1 MVRSNVSI
9 LGKIL
14 LILLTIIFT
23 IAALAGA
30 IVVIYKT
37 VRVRDIGNLFSENL
51 INQEYDGT
59 IEDVVQTIAGK
70 VSDGTLSLQDLVDIS
85 PALGSALDALVDN
98 VENVGLFRVNKTA
111 LYGTPVQSLTSSLSS
126 LLVITGTLNDLS
138 QTLGFALPDL
148 PVIAGG
154 GETPVEL
161 YTRANEDGSGKID
174 DAFAYS
180 SLNYEYFTRTTSFS
194 NTFLETV
201 DTGETDGDGNPITEE
216 RESHVVQWTKRAL
229 YSLKG
234 VTLRGTDLYWNG
246 NLLYLRTARYAED
259 GTTVE
264 GYGYSRLTSANDAV
278 YALNEQTSGETGT
291 PDAGGEGGA
300 EQEPE
305 TLYNA
310 TFALEQNETLV
321 ILTGLN
327 EEDEDYTVVDEVTA
341 TGEVASVPEVAA
353 RYKYTPLYAQLDEA
367 PGEGVKFTE
376 WNGKYY
382 VCVNTADPETGR
394 YALDSDNGGFLI
406 AAPYRDGRELYY
418 LDYETSEAM
427 TLEQAQSAAAQN
439 TAVYVKTDGLANLP
453 LVYALDTLSSVLDTD
468 TMTLVQMGDYF
479 GVDFTSDNILE
490 DLLYVPFSY
499 LSDSMTT
506 ALNSVYLDDV
516 LELDADS
523 SKVMLFLAYGE
534 EGVDYEIRETS
545 DPETGET
552 TRQLVVYRRKTVGS
566 VTTAT
571 DSMKIGDIVS
581 VDGSSSPLL
590 QAVQDWTINDFS
602 NTDKVDSLTLGQVLS
617 IGADSPNILQQLADV
632 SLGDI
637 GAAIDTL
644 TVEDILGSDAL
655 AGDPLL
661 ELLRSSSLQTLAD
674 DIKSLTLQELFADE
688 VYEYHLV
695 ASVSPAEDSNNDA
708 ILALLQEAHAEAL
721 GKGYGGE
728 MLYVRSGSAYRLYSD
743 FLDEYNAASGG
754 YTGTM
759 PTALYSPYLL
769 VEGAQADDYSGVPLY
784 YRAETTEGEG
794 ETAETTYSMQLATE
808 VLGWK
813 LPETLPDGV
822 TADTVFG
829 VRVYAD
835 DGSFTYRVVNRD
847 ETSDDYDAGKGLYL
861 VGTLYYRDAAS
872 QAVKALSLAPAAYGL
887 RSDLP
892 DGAALFARRVYAA
905 DYGSAQSAGAAQ
917 LYESNGMYWFDLSA
931 QTYRLLPLTAVYV
944 DASLAS
950 AENAVYYYYGES
962 GSLYAVGQTD
972 GQTGLPDAV
981 TGVDV
986 TLAYFDADGNL
997 YVYRANPDADGAE
1010 QLYSFRD
1017 GSFVDASAA
1026 EVSARYAV
1034 DLSRGEA
1041 LPENGAG
1048 LYRYGDVTGLWKY
1061 LLLDENGVEENYTLQ
1076 SVGSLIGNMSKN
1088 ISRATLRD
1096 LVQDGM
1102 LTINPPEDMSVSDVL
1117 GYTVPSVIG
1126 GEFAGRELG
1135 SLTINELINLMISVL
1150 THDIWGSLSGTGAAV
1165 FSFAA

>member
-1 MVRSNVSI
+1 MVRSNASI

-14 LILLTIIFT
+14 LILLTVVFT

-30 IVVIYKT
+30 IFAVYKT

-70 VSDGTLSLQDLVDIS
+70 VNDGTLSLQDLVDIS
-85 PALGSALDALVDN
+85 PALGNALDALVGN

-111 LYGTPVQSLTSSLSS
+111 LYGTPVQNLTASLSS
-126 LLVITGTLNDLS
+126 LLIITGTLNDLS
-138 QTLGFALPDL
+138 QTLGFGLPNL

-154 GETPVEL
+154 GAAPVEL

-180 SLNYEYFTRTTSFS
+180 ALEYEYFTRTPLYT
-194 NTFLETV
+194 NTFTETV

-229 YSLKG
+229 YSLKD
-234 VTLRGTDLYWNG
+234 VTRRGTDLYWNG
-246 NLLYLRTARYAED
+246 SLLYLRTAHYAED

-264 GYGYSRLTSANDAV
+264 SYGYSRLTTANDAV
-278 YALNEQTSGETGT
+278 YALNEQTSGESAAPGT
-291 PDAGGEGGA
+291 GGEGG
-300 EQEPE
+300 EQESE
-305 TLYNA
+305 TLYDA
-310 TFALEQNETLV
+310 TFALDGNETVV

-327 EEDEDYTVVDEVTA
+327 EEDEDYTAVGAVTA
-341 TGEVASVPEVAA
+341 TGETASVPEIAA

-367 PGEGVKFTE
+367 PGEETGATE

-382 VCVNTADPETGR
+382 VCVNTVDPATGR
-394 YALDSDNGGFLI
+394 YVLDNDNGGFLV
-406 AAPYRDGRELYY
+406 AEPYRDGRELYY
-418 LDYETSEAM
+418 LGYETGEAM

-439 TAVYVKTDGLANLP
+439 TAVYVKTDGLATLP
-453 LVYALDTLSSVLDTD
+453 LIYALDTLSSVLDTN
-468 TMTLVQMGDYF
+468 TMTLAQMGDYF
-479 GVDFTSDNILE
+479 GVDFTSN
-490 DLLYVPFSY
+490 DLLDDLVYVPFSY
-499 LSDSMTT
+499 LTDSMTA
-506 ALNSVYLDDV
+506 ALNSVCLDDV

-523 SKVMLFLAYGE
+523 SRVMLFLAYGE
-534 EGVDYEIRETS
+534 EGVDYEIRETA
-545 DPETGET
+545 DPETGAVSRE
-552 TRQLVVYRRKTVGS
+552 LVVYNRKTIGS
-566 VTTAT
+566 VTTAV

-581 VDGSSSPLL
+581 VGDSSSQLL

-602 NTDKVDSLTLGQVLS
+602 NADKIDSLTLGQVLS
-617 IGADSPNILQQLADV
+617 IGADSPNILQRLADV
-632 SLGDI
+632 GLGDI
-637 GAAIDTL
+637 GTAIDTL
-644 TVEDILGSDAL
+644 TVEDILGADAL

-661 ELLRSSSLQTLAD
+661 ELLRSSSLQTMAD

-695 ASVSPAEDSNNDA
+695 AAVSPAEDSGNEA
-708 ILALLQEAHAEAL
+708 ILALLQDAYDGAV
-721 GKGYGGE
+721 GSGYGGE
-728 MLYVRSGSAYRLYSD
+728 MLYVRDGSVYRLYSD
-743 FLDEYNAASGG
+743 FLAEYNAAEGN
-754 YTGTM
+754 YTGAM

-769 VEGAQADDYSGVPLY
+769 VEDAQADDYSGVPLY
-784 YRAETTEGEG
+784 YRAETTEGDG
-794 ETAETTYSMQLATE
+794 TAYSMQLATE

-829 VRVYAD
+829 VRVFAD
-835 DGSFTYRVVNRD
+835 DGSFSYRVVSRD
-847 ETSDDYDAGKGLYL
+847 ETSDYYDADTGLYL

-872 QAVKALSLAPAAYGL
+872 QAVKALSLTPAAYGL

-892 DGAALFARRVYAA
+892 DGAALFARRVYEAA
-905 DYGSAQSAGAAQ
+905 YGGAAQ
-917 LYESNGMYWFDLSA
+917 LYESNGLYWFDLSA

-944 DASLAS
+944 DASIAS
-950 AENAVYYYYGES
+950 AENATYYYYGEN
-962 GSLYAVGQTD
+962 GALYAVGQTD
-972 GQTGLPDAV
+972 SQTGLPTAV
-981 TGVDV
+981 TDVEAV
-986 TLAYFDADGNL
+986 TLAYFDANGNL
-997 YVYRANPDADGAE
+997 YVYRANPDAGDAV
-1010 QLYSFRD
+1010 QLYSVTD
-1017 GSFVDASAA
+1017 GRFVDTSASAV

-1034 DLSRGEA
+1034 DLSRGGS

-1048 LYRYGDVTGLWKY
+1048 LYRYGSVSGLWKY

-1076 SVGSLIGNMSKN
+1076 NVGSLIGNMSRN

-1102 LTINPPEDMSVSDVL
+1102 LTINPPEDMTVSDVL
-1117 GYTVPSVIG
+1117 GYTVPAAIG
-1126 GEFAGRELG
+1126 SDFAGRELG
-1135 SLTINELINLMISVL
+1135 SLTINDLINLMISVL
-1150 THDIWGSLSGTGAAV
+1150 TNDIWESLPGTGAAV